1 MELRH
6 IRYFLAVAEARAVSR
21 AAARIRI
28 SQPALSRQVHDLE
41 SELGVRLFD
50 RAGRSLKLTG
60 AGEDLLAYGRR
71 LLNEAEAFRERAR
84 VLQSG
89 DTGVLHVGATPQT
102 LQRLLPPILE
112 RCRRTMPGVD
122 VRLIDAHPVALLDLI
137 RKGDLH
143 LAFTVHQ
150 PELSAACH
158 PAGIVPLLAVSK
170 KTPQRQRA
178 RVEVRALEDIPLL
191 LLQRGFGT
199 RDLFDAACRVAHI
212 RQNIF
217 LESSA
222 PATLLALVKAG
233 CGVAILP
240 GTVAL
245 NASGFAVQQL
255 TQDGAPIDVRVAVHW
270 NPHRFLPPYAHR
282 FAEELAAHARAE
294 FAEYDPASKTG
305 VAPRPARRRR

>member
-1 MELRH
+1 MDLRH
-6 IRYFLAVAEARAVSR
+6 IRYFLAVAEARTVSG
-21 AAARIRI
+21 AATRIRI
-28 SQPALSRQVHDLE
+28 SQPALSRQVRDLE
-41 SELGVRLFD
+41 LELGVQLFD

-60 AGEDLLAYGRR
+60 AGEDLLAYGRSV
-71 LLNEAEAFRERAR
+71 LKEAEAFRERAR
-84 VLQSG
+84 ALQGG

-102 LQRLLPPILE
+102 LQRLFPPVLE
-112 RCRRTMPGVD
+112 RYRRVMPGVD

-143 LAFTVHQ
+143 LAFTVYQ

-158 PAGIVPLLAVSK
+158 PAGIVRLLAVSR
-170 KTPQRQRA
+170 KTPQKQRD
-178 RVEVRALEDIPLL
+178 RVEIRALEDVPLL
-191 LLQRGFGT
+191 LFQQGFGT
-199 RDLFDAACRVAHI
+199 RGLFDAACRVAHI

-245 NASGFAVQQL
+245 NANEFTLQQL
-255 TQDGAPIDVRVAVHW
+255 TQDGTPIDVRVAVHW

-282 FAEELAAHARAE
+282 FAEELAAYARAE
-294 FAEYDPASKTG
+294 FADYEWASKAG
-305 VAPRPARRRR
+305 SGPRVARRRR